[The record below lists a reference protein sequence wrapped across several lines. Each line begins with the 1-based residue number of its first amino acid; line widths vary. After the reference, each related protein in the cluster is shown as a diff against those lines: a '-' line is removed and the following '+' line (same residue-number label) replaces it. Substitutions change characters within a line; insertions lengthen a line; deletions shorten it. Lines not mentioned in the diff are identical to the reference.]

1 MNDLF
6 LWLNTANLNNF
17 TDNNSNSAF
26 SKDLQELIKNLE
38 NISEYAITWFAR

>member
-26 SKDLQELIKNLE
+26 SKDLQELIK
-38 NISEYAITWFAR
+38 TWKTYQNMQ